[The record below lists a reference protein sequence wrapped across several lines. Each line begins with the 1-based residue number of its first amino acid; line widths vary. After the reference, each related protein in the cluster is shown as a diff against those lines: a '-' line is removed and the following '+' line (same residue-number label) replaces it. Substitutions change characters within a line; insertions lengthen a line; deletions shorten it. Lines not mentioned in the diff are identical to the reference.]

1 MSGKRKIN
9 LYETITHYTAASKR
23 NDTRKEEEKRKAKR
37 KEKKRKK
44 EEKMKINDTRHLLSL
59 HEDDSAP
66 CILNSPYCRST
77 IMDTMSTYLI
87 SGEHLKVRNPK
98 S

>member
-1 MSGKRKIN
+1 MKLLHIIRP
-9 LYETITHYTAASKR
+9 R
-23 NDTRKEEEKRKAKR
+23 RKEMTQEKRREKR
-37 KEKKRKK
+37 SKKKKKRREK
-44 EEKMKINDTRHLLSL
+44 EKMKINDTRNLLSL

-66 CILNSPYCRST
+66 CILNSPYCRSI
-77 IMDTMSTYLI
+77 IMDTMSTNRI